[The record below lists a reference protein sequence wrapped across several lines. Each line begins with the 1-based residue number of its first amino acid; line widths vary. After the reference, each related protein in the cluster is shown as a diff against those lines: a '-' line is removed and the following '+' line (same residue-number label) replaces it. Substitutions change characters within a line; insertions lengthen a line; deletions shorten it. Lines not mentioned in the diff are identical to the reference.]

1 MKIMAAVLVVAS
13 LAAAQ
18 SQTDESVR
26 TCAKMDQY
34 RRLNMARFEPHY
46 LVSLRH
52 NLDAVTESALREV
65 ALIKLAQPGLEIP
78 GVYDQIC
85 DLSEGGRSVAIR
97 YKASLVRQVFDSPE
111 MFVAEGWRE
120 YRTDEDVFT
129 AISDRLQ
136 KNVLAI
142 VIQ

>member
-1 MKIMAAVLVVAS
+1 MKIMVAVLVVAS

-136 KNVLAI
+136 KSVLAI
-142 VIQ
+142 VIR